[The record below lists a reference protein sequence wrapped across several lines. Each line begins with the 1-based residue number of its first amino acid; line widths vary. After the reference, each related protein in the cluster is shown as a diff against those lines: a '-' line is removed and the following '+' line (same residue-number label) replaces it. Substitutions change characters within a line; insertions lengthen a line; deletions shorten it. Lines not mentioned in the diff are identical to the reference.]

1 MLRDSSKNFKDLPN
15 QGVPAMNYILLI
27 LLFFSFNTRA
37 QDICPAKVSSEVD
50 LLRLAQ
56 THSQNAKKIKD
67 FRKKSE
73 LAREGLN
80 VAERCLAL
88 NPKNIACLYY
98 RAVNRGLDLET
109 RMLGI
114 KDDLKKM
121 LADFRTVADVNPYYD
136 NGGAYLAL
144 GYVFLKAPTLPILG
158 EDIQRDLGKAES
170 YAHKALEVAAK
181 DPFNLKFAGEVAYK
195 KKDFGKALQYF
206 TAAEQNVKNAE
217 DADEA
222 AELKQE
228 LVKWIKKSKK

>member
-1 MLRDSSKNFKDLPN
+1 
-15 QGVPAMNYILLI
+15 MNYILLI
-27 LLFFSFNTRA
+27 LLFFSFNTLA
-37 QDICPAKVSSEVD
+37 EDICPAKANSEVD

-56 THSQNAKKIKD
+56 THSQTAKKTKD

-80 VAERCLAL
+80 VAERCLLL
-88 NPKNIACLYY
+88 NPKNIGCVYY

-114 KDDLKKM
+114 KADLKKM
-121 LADFRTVADVNPYYD
+121 MTDFRTVADVNPYYD

-158 EDIQRDLGKAES
+158 EDIQRDLVKAEN
-170 YAHKALEVAAK
+170 YALKALEMENK
-181 DPFNLKFAGEVAYK
+181 DSFNLKFAGEVVYK
-195 KKDFGKALQYF
+195 KKDFAKALEYF
-206 TAAEQNVKNAE
+206 TAAEQNIKSVE
-217 DADEA
+217 DVEEA

-228 LVKWIKKSKK
+228 LTKWIKKSKR